1 MKPSIG
7 ALRFGGMSRPLLVL
21 LTAAALVAPATAL
34 AAAPWSAPATIPNAL
49 GSSTPIAVTP
59 AGTAV
64 LVAPIS
70 RTAAGSP
77 AGPPSELVALAPNG
91 EPGAAQP
98 VNVAAG
104 LLTTYARNRVAV
116 AGSTLV
122 DGTITDR
129 SHSTV
134 ALGTAGGALGAA
146 HGLSGSTGQHVMGLA
161 GNARGDLAVVTGDAS
176 HVRTL
181 YVRRAGTT
189 SFRAALRIA
198 VGSRARGAT
207 VAVGPK
213 GDVLVVCEDN
223 HEILARHLGSTG
235 HAGEVHRIGDGVQS
249 QLQAAIDDSGRL
261 EVAWKTQRVSEG
273 ESNTPA
279 IVRFATAAP
288 GHGFGAQRTVETAG
302 GSGTGRF
309 VAAPGVR
316 LIAEADGSTL
326 LAWTGFDAGH
336 FVVRATEVIGGHR
349 GTPQTLSPAGEDA
362 VLGDAATGADGAAIV
377 AWRSGVQGADPVPGA
392 TPTVFASFRGA
403 GRARSAAPSRSA
415 TPARTCRRRRSPHSI
430 RCPAGR
436 SWPTRR
442 SPAEWRPA
450 RGPDGARPR
459 APRPT
464 GRRP

>member
-1 MKPSIG
+1 MKPLFA
-7 ALRFGGMSRPLLVL
+7 ALRFGSMSRPLLVL
-21 LTAAALVAPATAL
+21 LTAAALAAPASAL
-34 AAAPWSAPATIPNAL
+34 AAPPWSAPATIPDAL
-49 GSSTPIAVTP
+49 GSSTPMAVTP

-64 LVAPIS
+64 LLAPIS

-77 AGPPSELVALAPNG
+77 AGPPSELVTLAPNG

-104 LLTTYARNRVAV
+104 LLTTYAKNRVAV

-129 SHSTV
+129 SHATV
-134 ALGTAGGALGAA
+134 ALGAAGGALAA
-146 HGLSGSTGQHVMGLA
+146 ARGLSGSTGQHVMGLA

-189 SFRAALRIA
+189 SFRVSLRIA

-213 GDVLVVCEDN
+213 GDVLVVWEDD
-223 HEILARHLGSTG
+223 HAIFARHLGSTG
-235 HAGEVHRIGDGVQS
+235 HAGAVHRIGDGVQS
-249 QLQAAIDDSGRL
+249 QLQAAIDNSGRL

-279 IVRFATAAP
+279 VVRFATAAP
-288 GHGFGAQRTVETAG
+288 GHGFGAQRTVETVGA
-302 GSGTGRF
+302 SGTGRY

-316 LIAEADGSTL
+316 LVAEADGSTL

-336 FVVRATEVIGGHR
+336 FVVRATEVVGGHR

-392 TPTVFASFRGA
+392 TPAVFASERGA
-403 GRARSAAPSRSA
+403 GASAFGSPEQVSSTGENVPTAPFA
-415 TPARTCRRRRSPHSI
+415 ALDPASGRTFVAYAPLSGGVQAS
-430 RCPAGR
+430 
-436 SWPTRR
+436 
-442 SPAEWRPA
+442 
-450 RGPDGARPR
+450 ARP
-459 APRPT
+459 
-464 GRRP
+464 

>member
-1 MKPSIG
+1 MKPSTG
-7 ALRFGGMSRPLLVL
+7 ALRSGGMPRPLLVL
-21 LTAAALVAPATAL
+21 LTAAALAAPAGAM
-34 AAAPWSAPATIPNAL
+34 AAPPWSAPATIPDAL
-49 GSSTPIAVTP
+49 GSSTPIVVTP
-59 AGTAV
+59 AGSAA
-64 LVAPIS
+64 LLAPVS

-77 AGPPSELVALAPNG
+77 AGPPSELAALAPTG
-91 EPGAAQP
+91 QPGAAQP

-104 LLTTYARNRVAV
+104 LLTTYAKNRVAV

-146 HGLSGSTGQHVMGLA
+146 RGLSASTGQHVMGLA

-213 GDVLVVCEDN
+213 GDVLVVWEDD
-223 HEILARHLGSTG
+223 HEIFARHLGSTG
-235 HAGEVHRIGDGVQS
+235 HAGAVHRIGDGVQS

-279 IVRFATAAP
+279 IVRFVTAAP
-288 GHGFGAQRTVETAG
+288 GHGFGAQRTVETVGA
-302 GSGTGRF
+302 SGTGRY

-316 LIAEADGSTL
+316 LIAEANGSTL
-326 LAWTGFDAGH
+326 LAWTGFDGSH
-336 FVVRATEVIGGHR
+336 FVVRASEVAGGHR
-349 GTPQTLSPAGEDA
+349 GMPQTLSPAGEDA

-377 AWRSGVQGADPVPGA
+377 AWRAGVRGADPVPGA
-392 TPTVFASFRGA
+392 TQTVFASLRAAGA
-403 GRARSAAPSRSA
+403 TAFGGPEQVSDTGENAPTAPFAALDPVS
-415 TPARTCRRRRSPHSI
+415 
-430 RCPAGR
+430 GR
-436 SWPTRR
+436 SFVAYAPLTGGVRA
-442 SPAEWRPA
+442 S
-450 RGPDGARPR
+450 ARP
-459 APRPT
+459 
-464 GRRP
+464 

>member
-1 MKPSIG
+1 MKPSIV
-7 ALRFGGMSRPLLVL
+7 ALRFGGMPRSLLAL
-21 LTAAALVAPATAL
+21 LTAATLAAPATAL
-34 AAAPWSAPATIPNAL
+34 AAPPWSAPATIPNAL
-49 GSSTPIAVTP
+49 GSSTPLVVTP

-64 LVAPIS
+64 LLAPIS

-91 EPGAAQP
+91 QPGAAQP

-104 LLTTYARNRVAV
+104 LLTTYAKNHVAI

-134 ALGTAGGALGAA
+134 ALGTTGGALGAA

-161 GNARGDLAVVTGDAS
+161 GSARGDLAAVTGDAS

-189 SFRAALRIA
+189 SFRVALRIA
-198 VGSRARGAT
+198 VGSTARGAT

-213 GDVLVVCEDN
+213 GDVLVVWEDG
-223 HEILARHLGSTG
+223 HEIFARHLGNTG
-235 HAGEVHRIGDGVQS
+235 HAGAVHRIGDGVQS
-249 QLQAAIDDSGRL
+249 QLEAAIDGSGRL

-288 GHGFGAQRTVETAG
+288 GHGFGAQRTVETVGA
-302 GSGTGRF
+302 SGTGRF

-316 LIAEADGSTL
+316 LIAEANGGTL

-336 FVVRATEVIGGHR
+336 FVVRATEVAGGHR

-377 AWRSGVQGADPVPGA
+377 VWRSGVQGADPVPGA
-392 TPTVFASFRGA
+392 TQTVFASL
-403 GRARSAAPSRSA
+403 
-415 TPARTCRRRRSPHSI
+415 
-430 RCPAGR
+430 
-436 SWPTRR
+436 
-442 SPAEWRPA
+442 
-450 RGPDGARPR
+450 R
-459 APRPT
+459 APRATAFAGPEQVSGSGQTVPT
-464 GRRP
+464 APFAGLDPVSGRSFVAYAPLSGGVQDSARP